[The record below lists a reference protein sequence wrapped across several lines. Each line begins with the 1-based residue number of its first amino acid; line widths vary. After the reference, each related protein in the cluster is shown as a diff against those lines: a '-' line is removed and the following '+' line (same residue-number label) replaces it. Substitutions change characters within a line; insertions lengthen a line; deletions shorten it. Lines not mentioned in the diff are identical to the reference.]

1 MPLIL
6 AILLAAGAETV
17 SDTET
22 WNEGVGYYE
31 AGDTTNALRVLRPLM
46 YSKGYA
52 ARAAEVVAKL
62 EYEAGERE
70 EAAAAAQIALRG
82 NPGGGRE
89 NRNFT
94 RATDGL
100 AEYRKNRHIGEV
112 LEKSRGKDA
121 GDMLLNAAHEARKVF
136 EEAGTYRTNEA
147 SRAVAMADSLA
158 ERAGALADVWIPVRE
173 AIALAV
179 TNEEDAA
186 TILLQLEEARKT
198 TEKAAGLLADFDGEA
213 YDSMAMAE
221 SDFTRFLKLCIMP
234 PAALDEDWA
243 AQSNAWQ
250 DVETVNGRDWQREAL
265 DYTQAF
271 RAKFPAWARMYE
283 QQAESNTNMTSF
295 AQEDQEKI
303 EALAVRL
310 EKLQLE
316 CIEKLLPPKQEE
328 ALTII
333 REMQGLMPK
342 NRNGAGAQGEA
353 GAEGEAKPE
362 PQEGQEEGGEAE
374 ERQEEEAQEEGDHAQ
389 EELEALLKKAEER
402 NEEHEADKKA
412 RSRKAPLPPNERD
425 W

>member
-1 MPLIL
+1 MPVIL

-22 WNEGVGYYE
+22 WNEGVAYYE

-52 ARAAEVVAKL
+52 ARAAEAVAKL

-94 RATDGL
+94 RAIDGL
-100 AEYRKNRHIGEV
+100 EEYRRNRHIEEV
-112 LEKSRGKDA
+112 MKGAQGKDA
-121 GDMLLNAAHEARKVF
+121 GDLLLAATHEARSVF
-136 EEAGTYRTNEA
+136 EESGTYRTNEA
-147 SRAVAMADSLA
+147 VRAVATADELA
-158 ERAGALADVWIPVRE
+158 ARTKKLADAWIPVRQ
-173 AIALAV
+173 AIAQSV
-179 TNEEDAA
+179 TNAEDAA
-186 TILLQLEEARKT
+186 TILLQLDEARKC
-198 TEKAAGLLADFDGEA
+198 TEKAAGEFEDFDGEA
-213 YDSMAMAE
+213 YASMAKAE

-250 DVETVNGRDWQREAL
+250 DVEVVNGREWQREAL
-265 DYTQAF
+265 DYTRAF

-283 QQAESNTNMTSF
+283 QQAQSDTNLTAF
-295 AQEDQEKI
+295 TQEDQEKI
-303 EALAVRL
+303 SALAMKL

-316 CIEKLLPPKQEE
+316 CTEKLLPPKQEE
-328 ALTII
+328 ALALIGEI
-333 REMQGLMPK
+333 RDLMPK
-342 NRNGAGAQGEA
+342 NKNGSGNGAQGQ
-353 GAEGEAKPE
+353 P
-362 PQEGQEEGGEAE
+362 GGEAAPQPE
-374 ERQEEEAQEEGDHAQ
+374 EQDTEEGEEQEAENGPEEQEENSN